1 MANAAPLPVSSGGEA
16 TDAAARTERVPVSQ
30 GVFLLVAVLGCL
42 ITAVIVWTSWALN
55 HRNENRLLKVQ
66 TEQAGVVL
74 LAALPSTETPLASAA
89 AIASATDGG
98 APESTRYISAFV
110 GQKGEFSSA
119 SLFELNGTSLR
130 RVSEVASSRNF
141 AAAGA
146 GRTRGQLLEASRR
159 GELIVST
166 VFKRQAGPPHARL
179 CRSRHALGASRS
191 MPSAGSRLTASRAS
205 PRARP
210 SPISITPSISAA
222 ANAVQPAHLRLQPS
236 PATGDTAKVTVPF
249 GDSDI
254 TIVTAARGQL
264 AGTLPALLPWIFGAL
279 GLLLTIAAAWT
290 AERLVRRRRSAER
303 DTDEIG
309 RLYGELG
316 TLYGEQRTIALTLQ
330 RALLPSDTPEIAG
343 LEVAVQYVPGT
354 TGMEIGG
361 DWYSVIAL
369 DEQRSAFVIGD
380 VFRTRGSHGRGSWP
394 PCAS

>member
-1 MANAAPLPVSSGGEA
+1 M
-16 TDAAARTERVPVSQ
+16 
-30 GVFLLVAVLGCL
+30 
-42 ITAVIVWTSWALN
+42 
-55 HRNENRLLKVQ
+55 
-66 TEQAGVVL
+66 
-74 LAALPSTETPLASAA
+74 
-89 AIASATDGG
+89 
-98 APESTRYISAFV
+98 
-110 GQKGEFSSA
+110 
-119 SLFELNGTSLR
+119 
-130 RVSEVASSRNF
+130 
-141 AAAGA
+141 
-146 GRTRGQLLEASRR
+146 
-159 GELIVST
+159 ST
-166 VFKRQAGPPHARL
+166 VFSGKREHLMLAYAAPGVPRRFADL
-179 CRSRHALGASRS
+179 CRAPDRGGPQVERRQSSAFSDLYYAIYLGRYE
-191 MPSAGSRLTASRAS
+191 
-205 PRARP
+205 
-210 SPISITPSISAA
+210 TPSNLLTYDFS
-222 ANAVQPAHLRLQPS
+222 HLP
-236 PATGDTAKVTVPF
+236 PTGDTAKVTVPF

-369 DEQRSAFVIGD
+369 DEQRFAFVIGD
-380 VFRTRGSHGRGSWP
+380 VSGRGAQRGAGHGLRALHDP
-394 PCAS
+394 DICARGLPARGRCSKSAPGT